1 MSVATCQYEFLW
13 ITDLACPLN
22 TKNSSVVGFK
32 NCTAINPQTNV
43 LFDLNPLKETSGKDY
58 RVTDQNGHYYLL
70 NVCTGLTSKEG
81 VFCAAYCVKN
91 QGCHGQGKS
100 FFFQGQGKV
109 REFCIK
115 SGKF

>member
-70 NVCTGLTSKEG
+70 NVCTGLSSKEG
-81 VFCAAYCVKN
+81 VLCVAYCVKN
-91 QGCHGQGKS
+91 ARALRACQHTWSWPDYVKEENEQ
-100 FFFQGQGKV
+100 
-109 REFCIK
+109 
-115 SGKF
+115 